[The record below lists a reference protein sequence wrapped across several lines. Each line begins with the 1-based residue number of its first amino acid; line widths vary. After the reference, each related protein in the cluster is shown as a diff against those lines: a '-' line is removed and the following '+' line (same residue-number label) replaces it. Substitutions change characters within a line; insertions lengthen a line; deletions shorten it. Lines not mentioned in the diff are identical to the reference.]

1 MAFLRTWS
9 PSLNS
14 PLSISVVVGEITP
27 SSIAAIAVIGL
38 NVEPVG
44 YVAAIA
50 RLNSGAPFSSEDSAS

>member
-1 MAFLRTWS
+1 M
-9 PSLNS
+9 
-14 PLSISVVVGEITP
+14 ITP

-50 RLNSGAPFSSEDSAS
+50 RLNSGAPIASEFSAS